1 MLAKLTLVFLPVALQ
16 AATLHEN
23 SGGNPV
29 RKVLDLLAGM
39 QSKLEEDASVDQHIY
54 DKQACW
60 CKSNIE
66 EKTES
71 VEKAKKRIEA
81 LTNGINMLS
90 TASARLKAESS
101 QLGKDITKANTSIAD
116 LVARRQDQRQV
127 FIKYE
132 KTAMNLIAQV
142 VAAEQSIAAASNATG
157 NSTANGTGFLQHR
170 TKAGDST
177 LAHLKK
183 EVAKQ
188 IALFAEGE
196 NSNIQAFLN
205 SPLPS
210 EPTGQAFLQRRGA
223 AAMRDSPQASEAVM
237 GVLTGLE
244 RDFIANLG
252 DLRTKETQQ
261 LMTFKK
267 LHPAKESELKAM
279 VEQKANKAAA
289 ATDADLKRA
298 NNKKVIKNLNKQIG
312 EDSGF
317 LANVTDKC
325 RLVDKEWDE
334 RQKTRLHETEA
345 LAQTMDILK
354 ENYENSDSFNSLV
367 QDSAAGKSAAAH
379 RDFWNSIAS
388 SSFLQQEEEASS
400 SSRHMRIFQ
409 TLLQAGKKHDARLVS
424 LAMQSKVDSF
434 TRVKESID
442 AMVKVLD
449 KEMKD
454 EVKHRDY
461 CIEELNVNQLDT
473 EDKTRTSQTQSAAVM
488 EMQANIREA
497 SDAASALKAEIAE
510 MEKQIKA
517 AAENREEENK
527 EFQGLVEEQR
537 VTQRALS
544 KALSVMAD
552 FYSSAAQTTK
562 STKTA
567 GLVQLSQP
575 EYDAQ
580 PEGFKE
586 MKKNSGGLG
595 VVTFLQ
601 QLIEDA
607 KTMEAE
613 AMKGEMDAQ
622 AAYEDFAKET
632 TLAIKT
638 KTAGVEELEDGR
650 AKEDQRKVQKEEEK
664 QLTIS
669 EIAQLAITKEQL
681 HNNCDFLLAQF
692 EVRQKARGEEMDALR
707 QAKAILSGASFGS
720 D

>member
-1 MLAKLTLVFLPVALQ
+1 MLAKLTLVLLPVALQ
-16 AATLHEN
+16 AATLSES

-81 LTNGINMLS
+81 LTNGINMLA

-101 QLGKDITKANTSIAD
+101 QLGKDIKKANTSIAD
-116 LVARRQDQRQV
+116 LVARRQDQRKV
-127 FIKYE
+127 FTKYE
-132 KTAMNLIAQV
+132 KTAMNLISQV
-142 VAAEQSIAAASNATG
+142 VAAEQSVTAASNATG
-157 NSTANGTGFLQHR
+157 NSTANSTGFLQHR
-170 TKAGDST
+170 KKAGDNT
-177 LAHLKK
+177 LAHLKQ

-210 EPTGQAFLQRRGA
+210 QPTGQAFLQRRGA
-223 AAMRDSPQASEAVM
+223 AAVRDSPQDSEAVM

-261 LMTFKK
+261 LMTFNK
-267 LHPAKESELKAM
+267 LHPAKEVELKAM

-298 NNKKVIKNLNKQIG
+298 NNKKVVKNLNKQIG

-317 LANVTDKC
+317 LANVTEKC

-334 RQKTRLHETEA
+334 RQKTRLHETGV
-345 LAQTMDILK
+345 LTQTMDILK
-354 ENYENSDSFNSLV
+354 DNYDNSDSFNSLV
-367 QDSAAGKSAAAH
+367 QDSAAGKVAAAH

-388 SSFLQQEEEASS
+388 SSFLQQMEEASS
-400 SSRHMRIFQ
+400 SSHHMRIFQ

-424 LAMQSKVDSF
+424 LAMQSKLDSF

-442 AMVKVLD
+442 AMVKVLH

-461 CIEELNVNQLDT
+461 CLEELNVNQLDA
-473 EDKTRTSQTQSAAVM
+473 EDKSHTSQSQSAAII
-488 EMQANIREA
+488 EMRANIREA
-497 SDAASALKAEIAE
+497 SDAATASEAEIAE
-510 MEKQIKA
+510 MEKQIKV

-527 EFQGLVEEQR
+527 EFQGIVKEQR

-544 KALSVMAD
+544 KALSVMAG
-552 FYSSAAQTTK
+552 FYPSAAQK
-562 STKTA
+562 PMSTKKT

-575 EYDAQ
+575 EYEAQ

-586 MKKNSGGLG
+586 MKKSSGGLG
-595 VVTFLQ
+595 VMTFIQ

-613 AMKGEMDAQ
+613 AMKGEVDAQ
-622 AAYEDFAKET
+622 AAYEDFSNET
-632 TLAIKT
+632 TVAIKT
-638 KTAGVEELEDGR
+638 KTAGVQELEEGR
-650 AKEDQRKVQKEEEK
+650 AKEEQRKVQKEEEK

-669 EIAQLAITKEQL
+669 EIAQLAVTKDQL
-681 HNNCDFLLAQF
+681 HENCDFLLAQF
-692 EVRQKARGEEMDALR
+692 EVRQQARGEEMDALR
-707 QAKAILSGASFGS
+707 QAKAILSGATFGS